1 MGQSIDGP
9 EELPE
14 GVDRDYLRACRRV
27 LAGGVLARDRAEVL
41 AVEPGR
47 WPHGAARLREKIAM
61 PVRQGSPEAE
71 LEMLD
76 LEPEFQA
83 GLVETVELLIGQDDR
98 LAEALLRLQIDCARV
113 RYVFEETA
121 MRLRVDPLRF
131 AHSESHRR
139 LLQRLSEARV
149 NLHAGRA
156 DEVRAILAALRHD
169 LAEHARSM
177 DARSGSRDVARL

>member
-1 MGQSIDGP
+1 
-9 EELPE
+9 
-14 GVDRDYLRACRRV
+14 
-27 LAGGVLARDRAEVL
+27 
-41 AVEPGR
+41 
-47 WPHGAARLREKIAM
+47 
-61 PVRQGSPEAE
+61 
-71 LEMLD
+71 MLD
-76 LEPEFQA
+76 LEPEFQD
-83 GLVETVELLIGQDDR
+83 GLVETVELLIGRDDR